1 MRCAITWY
9 VCHPL
14 GLFVTSSGIFQG
26 NERWV
31 EQLNS
36 IFFDEFSTASTE
48 QWITMSSGKVAGTVR
63 SAGGFG
69 AGNVAFVTVYESG

>member
-9 VCHPL
+9 
-14 GLFVTSSGIFQG
+14 G

-36 IFFDEFSTASTE
+36 IFFDEFSTASTKE
-48 QWITMSSGKVAGTVR
+48 WITMSSGKVAGTVR
-63 SAGGFG
+63 SAGDL
-69 AGNVAFVTVYESG
+69 ALENIAFVTVHESG